1 MGVPFKKS
9 KKTKYESK
17 RMKVAIGYGGPASGV
32 KRDWDTQVEFLLE
45 AEQMGVDIIWSA
57 EAWGMD
63 GVTTLSYL
71 AAVTKKVQ
79 LGTGILQISARA
91 PVMTAM
97 TALSLAAISDDRFIL
112 GLGVSGP
119 QVVEGLHGV
128 PFAKP
133 LSRLKETVDIVRQA
147 FAGEKISYQGKHHE
161 LPLPGGQGKS
171 LRLAQRPNEQI
182 PIWLATLGP
191 KSLVYT
197 GEVADGWVGTS
208 FVPSGAEATLGHV
221 QKAAELSG
229 RKANSIEYQA
239 GGAVQF
245 GDDLEALLAPR
256 RPGVAFTLG
265 AMGSPTTNFYN
276 DAYRRAGFEEE
287 ARHVQK
293 LWIEKKREEAT
304 AAVPDELV
312 LQTNFLG
319 TKEQVTERVRA
330 YKNAGITVL
339 RVQPEGVDQQER
351 LDSLGQIV
359 DIVAS
364 LNEEE

>member
-1 MGVPFKKS
+1 
-9 KKTKYESK
+9 
-17 RMKVAIGYGGPASGV
+17 MKVAIAYGGPASG
-32 KRDWDTQVEFLLE
+32 KHRDWQQQVEFLRE

-63 GVTTLSYL
+63 GVSSLAYL
-71 AAVTKKVQ
+71 GAVTERVM

-97 TALSLAAISDDRFIL
+97 TALSMAAITDDRFIL

-128 PFAKP
+128 PFTKP
-133 LSRLKETVDIVRQA
+133 LGRLRETVDIVRQA
-147 FAGEKISYQGKHHE
+147 FAGEKIAYDGEHHQ

-171 LRLAQRPNEQI
+171 LRLAQPANDQI

-191 KSLVYT
+191 RSLEYT
-197 GEVADGWVGTS
+197 GEAADGWVGTC
-208 FVPSGAEATLGHV
+208 FVPSGAGATLGHV
-221 QKAAELSG
+221 VDGARAAGRDPSELD
-229 RKANSIEYQA
+229 YQA
-239 GGAVQF
+239 NGAVEF
-245 GDDLEALLAPR
+245 GDDLEALIEPR

-265 AMGSPTTNFYN
+265 AMGSATANFYN
-276 DAYRRAGFEEE
+276 DAYCRAGFEEGCKRVQALWLEGRRDE
-287 ARHVQK
+287 A
-293 LWIEKKREEAT
+293 A

-319 TKEQVTERVRA
+319 TPAQVYDRVKA
-330 YKNAGITVL
+330 YQDAGVTVL
-339 RVQPEGVDQQER
+339 RVQPEGPDRQSR

-359 DIVAS
+359 DIVRDVQA
-364 LNEEE
+364 EA

>member
-1 MGVPFKKS
+1 
-9 KKTKYESK
+9 
-17 RMKVAIGYGGPASGV
+17 MKVAIQYGGAASGK
-32 KRDWDTQVEFLLE
+32 KRDWEAQVEFLRE
-45 AEQMGVDIIWSA
+45 AERMGVDIIWSA

-63 GVTTLSYL
+63 GVSTLGYL
-71 AAVTKKVQ
+71 AALTERVQ

-97 TALSLAAISDDRFIL
+97 TALSLAAITGDRFIL

-119 QVVEGLHGV
+119 QVVEGLHGT

-133 LSRLKETVDIVRQA
+133 LRRLRETVDIVRQA
-147 FAGEKISYQGKHHE
+147 FAGEKISYDGEHHQ

-171 LRLAQRPNEQI
+171 LRLAQPANDQI

-191 KSLVYT
+191 RSLEYT
-197 GEVADGWVGTS
+197 GQAADGWVGTS
-208 FVPSGAEATLGHV
+208 FVPSGADATLGHV
-221 QKAAELSG
+221 VEGARSAG
-229 RKANSIEYQA
+229 RDPSTIEYQA

-245 GDDLEALLAPR
+245 GDDLDALLDPR

-276 DAYRRAGFEEE
+276 DAYRRAGFEDD
-287 ARHVQK
+287 ARHVQQ
-293 LWIEKKREEAT
+293 LWIDGRRDEAA

-319 TKEQVTERVRA
+319 SPAEVTDRVRA
-330 YKNAGITVL
+330 YRDAGVTVL
-339 RVQPEGVDQQER
+339 RVQPEGENRHER
-351 LDSLGQIV
+351 LDALGQIV
-359 DIVAS
+359 DIVREVNAES
-364 LNEEE
+364 

>member
-1 MGVPFKKS
+1 
-9 KKTKYESK
+9 
-17 RMKVAIGYGGPASGV
+17 MKISIGYGGPASGN
-32 KRDWDTQVEFLLE
+32 KRDWERQVEFLRE

-63 GVTTLSYL
+63 GVSSLAYL
-71 AAVTKKVQ
+71 AAVTDRVQ

-97 TALSLAAISDDRFIL
+97 TALSMAAISDDRFIL

-128 PFAKP
+128 RFAKP
-133 LSRLKETVDIVRQA
+133 LSRLRETVDIVRQA
-147 FAGEKISYQGKHHE
+147 FAGEKIAYDGEHHQ

-171 LRLAQRPNEQI
+171 LRLAQPANDQI

-191 KSLVYT
+191 ASLAYT
-197 GEVADGWVGTS
+197 GEAADGWAGTC
-208 FVPSGAEATLGHV
+208 FVPSGAHATLGHV
-221 QKAAELSG
+221 VAAAEAAG
-229 RKANSIEYQA
+229 RSKSDVACQA

-245 GDDLEALLAPR
+245 GDDLGELVEPR

-265 AMGSPTTNFYN
+265 AMGSATQNFYN
-276 DAYRRAGFEEE
+276 DAYRRAGFEESCIE
-287 ARHVQK
+287 VQQ
-293 LWIEKKREEAT
+293 LWLDGKREQAAE
-304 AAVPDELV
+304 AVPDELV

-319 TKEQVTERVRA
+319 TVDQVTERVRA
-330 YKNAGITVL
+330 YRDAGIDVL
-339 RVQPEGVDQQER
+339 RVQPEGADQQER

-359 DIVAS
+359 DIVRAV
-364 LNEEE
+364 EAETPAGDA

>member
-1 MGVPFKKS
+1 M
-9 KKTKYESK
+9 
-17 RMKVAIGYGGPASGV
+17 
-32 KRDWDTQVEFLLE
+32 
-45 AEQMGVDIIWSA
+45 
-57 EAWGMD
+57 
-63 GVTTLSYL
+63 
-71 AAVTKKVQ
+71 
-79 LGTGILQISARA
+79 
-91 PVMTAM
+91 
-97 TALSLAAISDDRFIL
+97 
-112 GLGVSGP
+112 
-119 QVVEGLHGV
+119 
-128 PFAKP
+128 
-133 LSRLKETVDIVRQA
+133 
-147 FAGEKISYQGKHHE
+147 
-161 LPLPGGQGKS
+161 
-171 LRLAQRPNEQI
+171 
-182 PIWLATLGP
+182 
-191 KSLVYT
+191 
-197 GEVADGWVGTS
+197 
-208 FVPSGAEATLGHV
+208 
-221 QKAAELSG
+221 G

-339 RVQPEGVDQQER
+339 RVQPEGADQQEC

-359 DIVAS
+359 DIVAD
-364 LNEEE
+364 LNEENQN

>member
-1 MGVPFKKS
+1 
-9 KKTKYESK
+9 
-17 RMKVAIGYGGPASGV
+17 MKVAIQYGGAASGK
-32 KRDWDTQVEFLLE
+32 KRDWESQVEFLRE

-63 GVTTLSYL
+63 GVSTLGYL
-71 AAVTKKVQ
+71 AAVTEKVQ

-97 TALSLAAISDDRFIL
+97 TSLSMAAITGDRFIL

-119 QVVEGLHGV
+119 QVVEGLHGT

-133 LSRLKETVDIVRQA
+133 LGRLRETVDIVRQA
-147 FAGEKISYQGKHHE
+147 FAGEKISYDGEHHQ
-161 LPLPGGQGKS
+161 LPLAGGQGKS
-171 LRLAQRPNEQI
+171 LRLSQPPNDQI

-191 KSLVYT
+191 RSLHYT
-197 GEVADGWVGTS
+197 GEAADGWVGTS

-221 QKAAELSG
+221 VEGARAAGRDPKA
-229 RKANSIEYQA
+229 IDYQA

-245 GDDLEALLAPR
+245 GDDLDALLEPR

-265 AMGSPTTNFYN
+265 AMGSPTANFYN
-276 DAYRRAGFEEE
+276 DAYRRAGFEDE
-287 ARHVQK
+287 ARHVQQ
-293 LWIEKKREEAT
+293 LWIDGKRDEAT

-319 TKEQVTERVRA
+319 SPAQVAERVAA
-330 YKNAGITVL
+330 YRDAGVTVL
-339 RVQPEGVDQQER
+339 RVQPEGENRQER
-351 LDSLGQIV
+351 LDALGQIV
-359 DIVAS
+359 DIVREVSAAR
-364 LNEEE
+364 

>member
-1 MGVPFKKS
+1 
-9 KKTKYESK
+9 
-17 RMKVAIGYGGPASGV
+17 MKVAIGYGGPASGS

-71 AAVTKKVQ
+71 AAVTKKVK
-79 LGTGILQISARA
+79 LGTVILQISARA

-97 TALSLAAISDDRFIL
+97 TALSLASISDDRFIL

-128 PFAKP
+128 PFSKP

-147 FAGEKISYQGKHHE
+147 FAGEKISYQGTHHE
-161 LPLPGGQGKS
+161 LPLLGGQGKS
-171 LRLAQRPNEQI
+171 LRLAQRPNENI

-191 KSLVYT
+191 KSLAYT

-221 QKAAELSG
+221 QRAASEAN
-229 RKANSIEYQA
+229 RKPNSVEYQA

-245 GDDLEALLAPR
+245 GEDLEALIAPR

-265 AMGSPTTNFYN
+265 AMGSATPNFYN
-276 DAYRRAGFEEE
+276 VAYLLEGFDEEE
-287 ARHVQK
+287 KHVHK

-319 TKEQVTERVRA
+319 TTEQVTERVRA
-330 YKNAGITVL
+330 YKDAGITVL

-351 LDSLGQIV
+351 LNSLGQIV
-359 DIVAS
+359 DVVKAVS
-364 LNEEE
+364 KENSGKP

>member
-1 MGVPFKKS
+1 
-9 KKTKYESK
+9 
-17 RMKVAIGYGGPASGV
+17 MKVAIGYGGPASGA

-45 AEQMGVDIIWSA
+45 AERMGVDIIWSA

-191 KSLVYT
+191 KSLAYT

-208 FVPSGAEATLGHV
+208 FVPTGAEATLGHV

-276 DAYRRAGFEEE
+276 DAYQRAGFEEE

-359 DIVAS
+359 DIVAD
-364 LNEEE
+364 LNEEEQN